1 MLGSGPP
8 LAGMMSNHFAEPQGD
23 PMESEAPTDRVEA
36 VTNLLREAESAHGTY
51 EALDLGGVYDRD
63 WPSWYAEYLIE
74 HGLDEIV
81 GHATPL
87 DRVGP
92 FLANAY
98 AEFEQLDPRPDK
110 GEWAAYI
117 ARRIVEDL

>member
-1 MLGSGPP
+1 
-8 LAGMMSNHFAEPQGD
+8 
-23 PMESEAPTDRVEA
+23 MESEAPTDRVEA
-36 VTNLLREAESAHGTY
+36 ITNLLTEAESAHGTY

-63 WPSWYAEYLIE
+63 WASWYAEYLIE
-74 HGLDEIV
+74 HGLAELF

-98 AEFEQLDPRPDK
+98 AEFERLESRPDRN
-110 GEWAAYI
+110 EWAAYI

>member
-1 MLGSGPP
+1 
-8 LAGMMSNHFAEPQGD
+8 
-23 PMESEAPTDRVEA
+23 MESEAPTDRVEA
-36 VTNLLREAESAHGTY
+36 ITNLLTEAESAHGTY

-63 WPSWYAEYLIE
+63 WASWYAEYLIE
-74 HGLDEIV
+74 HGLAELV

-98 AEFEQLDPRPDK
+98 AEFEQLEPRPDRN
-110 GEWAAYI
+110 EWAAYI

>member
-1 MLGSGPP
+1 
-8 LAGMMSNHFAEPQGD
+8 
-23 PMESEAPTDRVEA
+23 MESEAVPDRVKA
-36 VTNLLREAESAHGTY
+36 ITTLLTEAESAHGTY

-63 WPSWYAEYLIE
+63 WASWYAEYAIE
-74 HGLDEIV
+74 HGLDGIL

-92 FLANAY
+92 FLADAY
-98 AEFEQLDPRPDK
+98 AEFEQLDPRPDR

-117 ARRIVEDL
+117 ARRIVEEL

>member
-1 MLGSGPP
+1 
-8 LAGMMSNHFAEPQGD
+8 
-23 PMESEAPTDRVEA
+23 MESEAVPDRVEA
-36 VTNLLREAESAHGTY
+36 ITTLLTEAESAHGTY

-63 WPSWYAEYLIE
+63 WASWYAEYAIE
-74 HGLDEIV
+74 HGLDGIL

-98 AEFEQLDPRPDK
+98 AEFEKLDPRPDR

>member
-1 MLGSGPP
+1 M
-8 LAGMMSNHFAEPQGD
+8 EP
-23 PMESEAPTDRVEA
+23 EAVPDRIEA
-36 VTNLLREAESAHGTY
+36 VTTLLTEAESAHGTY

-63 WPSWYAEYLIE
+63 WATWYAEYAIE
-74 HGLDEIV
+74 HGLPEIL

-92 FLANAY
+92 LLASAY
-98 AEFEQLDPRPDK
+98 AEFEQLDPRPDR
-110 GEWAAYI
+110 GEWAGYI